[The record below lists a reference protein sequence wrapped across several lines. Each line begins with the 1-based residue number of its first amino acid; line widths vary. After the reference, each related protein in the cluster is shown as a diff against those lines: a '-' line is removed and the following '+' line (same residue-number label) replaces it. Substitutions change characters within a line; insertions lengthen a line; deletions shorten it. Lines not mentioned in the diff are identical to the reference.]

1 METETEMD
9 QTIVI
14 VPGIGNSGP
23 DHWQS
28 HWEAALPGAIRMAPA
43 SWDAPD
49 LRDWMAALD
58 EAVAQAAAPPVVIC
72 HSLGCLLFAHWR
84 AASARVVRGAWL
96 VAVPDPGGPR
106 FPAAAH
112 AFANVPGG
120 DFGGLPVLAIASS
133 DDGYDPSG
141 RGIAWA
147 GERGAT
153 PLRLGPRGHLNAEAG
168 LAQWPEGRALL
179 TAFVAGLQR
188 QRRPA
193 AAVLRHVQP
202 AGACLPVTAQV

>member
-1 METETEMD
+1 MEMD

-28 HWEAALPGAIRMAPA
+28 HWEAAIPGAIRMAPA

-58 EAVAQAAAPPVVIC
+58 EAVAQAAAPPVLIC

-96 VAVPDPGGPR
+96 AAVPDPGGPL
-106 FPAAAH
+106 FPAAAR

-147 GERGAT
+147 SARGAT

-179 TAFVAGLQR
+179 TAFVAGLPR
-188 QRRPA
+188 
-193 AAVLRHVQP
+193 
-202 AGACLPVTAQV
+202 

>member
-1 METETEMD
+1 M
-9 QTIVI
+9 
-14 VPGIGNSGP
+14 
-23 DHWQS
+23 
-28 HWEAALPGAIRMAPA
+28 
-43 SWDAPD
+43 
-49 LRDWMAALD
+49 
-58 EAVAQAAAPPVVIC
+58 
-72 HSLGCLLFAHWR
+72 
-84 AASARVVRGAWL
+84 RGAWL

-106 FPAAAH
+106 FPAAAR

-147 GERGAT
+147 SARGAT

-179 TAFVAGLQR
+179 TAFMAGLPR
-188 QRRPA
+188 
-193 AAVLRHVQP
+193 
-202 AGACLPVTAQV
+202 

>member
-1 METETEMD
+1 MEMD

-28 HWEAALPGAIRMAPA
+28 HWEAAIPGAIRMAPA
-43 SWDAPD
+43 SWDAPN

-58 EAVAQAAAPPVVIC
+58 EAVAQAAAPPVLIC

-106 FPAAAH
+106 FPAAAR

-141 RGIAWA
+141 RAIAWA
-147 GERGAT
+147 SARGAT

-188 QRRPA
+188 
-193 AAVLRHVQP
+193 
-202 AGACLPVTAQV
+202 